1 MTTAGVWEVIVNYTM
16 FESIDFSS
24 TFIAVMLRIR
34 NKRVFNA
41 TVAQLVWKETGSG
54 CPY

>member
-24 TFIAVMLRIR
+24 TFIAVMLESET
-34 NKRVFNA
+34 NA
-41 TVAQLVWKETGSG
+41 YLTLL
-54 CPY
+54 

>member
-24 TFIAVMLRIR
+24 TLIAVMLESET
-34 NKRVFNA
+34 NA
-41 TVAQLVWKETGSG
+41 YLTLL
-54 CPY
+54 